1 MFTIDLL
8 NGESLPVKSR
18 PAGIVIALVTFAVPV
33 ITAIVMLSFYLS
45 DRILMSV
52 QNQSLSKCEAEIDK
66 LSEAVEL
73 QELFERE
80 KENVSHCLS
89 EVASS
94 IRRHMQWSPVLVTIA
109 EKIPEPIAITKL
121 NVKESFVRRKV
132 AKKDDPKKKVDVM
145 IPIRILEITVIGK
158 PNYNSDTVVRD
169 FKDRLRFSDVLGPK
183 LKDITVA
190 KEVEATEAEAI
201 VSYEMSCVFKEGI

>member
-8 NGESLPVKSR
+8 NGEGVPVKSR
-18 PAGIVIALVTFAVPV
+18 PAGIVVAVVTFAVPV
-33 ITAIVMLSFYLS
+33 IMAIVMLSFYLS
-45 DRILMSV
+45 DRILISV

-66 LSEAVEL
+66 LSEAMEL

-94 IRRHMQWSPVLVTIA
+94 IRRHMQWSRVLVTIA
-109 EKIPEPIAITKL
+109 KNIPKSIVITKL

-132 AKKDDPKKKVDVM
+132 ARKDDPKKKVDVM
-145 IPIRILEITVIGK
+145 IPMRILEMTVIGK
-158 PNYNSDTVVRD
+158 PYCNNDTAVRK

-190 KEVEATEAEAI
+190 KEEAEAI
-201 VSYEMSCVFKEGI
+201 VSYEMSCIFKEGI